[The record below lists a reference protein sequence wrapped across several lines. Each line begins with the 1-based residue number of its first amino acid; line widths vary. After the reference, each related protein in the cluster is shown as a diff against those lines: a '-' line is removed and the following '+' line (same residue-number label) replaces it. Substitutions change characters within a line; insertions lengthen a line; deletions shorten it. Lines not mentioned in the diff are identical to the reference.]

1 MMKCGFRV
9 GWLCRLEHLR
19 MELSIVFSKMIHV
32 INTRRVRALIH
43 VERERDRE
51 RERERGNLAPMT
63 PPYTFRLIDCV
74 LARVLPGLVI
84 SERESERERDRERE
98 RQRERER
105 ERESV
110 CVSVRE
116 RERAREQGRESER
129 ERERERERARERESE
144 RGRGRTLRKLVN
156 RCGTANV
163 GSCLIQLHLSC
174 YVRHG
179 CYDEMSTAKNKI
191 TITKTSTN
199 TQIQNKYKT

>member
-1 MMKCGFRV
+1 MKLLLRITTTCTPNRVLLSPQSDLERFMMKCGFRV

-19 MELSIVFSKMIHV
+19 MELSILFLKMIHV

-84 SERESERERDRERE
+84 SERERESERERDTEIE

-105 ERESV
+105 ERV
-110 CVSVRE
+110 CVCV
-116 RERAREQGRESER
+116 
-129 ERERERERARERESE
+129 
-144 RGRGRTLRKLVN
+144 
-156 RCGTANV
+156 
-163 GSCLIQLHLSC
+163 
-174 YVRHG
+174 
-179 CYDEMSTAKNKI
+179 
-191 TITKTSTN
+191 
-199 TQIQNKYKT
+199 